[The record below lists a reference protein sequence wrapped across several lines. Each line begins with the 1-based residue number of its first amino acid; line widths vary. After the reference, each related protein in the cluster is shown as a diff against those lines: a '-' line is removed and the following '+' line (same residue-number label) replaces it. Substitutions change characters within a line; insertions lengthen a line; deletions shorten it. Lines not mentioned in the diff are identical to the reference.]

1 MTSHP
6 TKLTDAER
14 IHLDH
19 YHWEQLR
26 HQPGPAH
33 EWNIANG
40 IMPHELLP
48 LTYLRKA
55 ELEEN
60 PVEWYPFEPTER
72 WAPRAENADD
82 FRTRVKEI
90 AEAQSGR

>member
-48 LTYLRKA
+48 MAYLRA
-55 ELEEN
+55 EETFRDRQE
-60 PVEWYPFEPTER
+60 YPFEPTEP
-72 WAPRAENADD
+72 WSPPAENADA
-82 FRTRVKEI
+82 FRARVKEI
-90 AEAQSGR
+90 KEAQSGR